1 MSRIVIAKI
10 ILYGDVMANFEVA
23 ARTLIH
29 LGAELITSD
38 AIAINELIKNAID
51 ADSQDVNIY
60 FICPVPKRI
69 IDKCIEEINSSS
81 AITADF
87 LLGVTNILK
96 ENCLANIDSKIKNI
110 FLKKIDAILS
120 AKNKKSLIEEICSIN
135 YIRIV
140 DSGIGMSKD
149 TLESVFLT
157 VGTGFKM
164 NSGGDILGNK
174 GIGRL
179 AMMRLGKKSTI
190 TSWEN
195 INNAHKI
202 VFNWK
207 EFESSE
213 KNITDIVIPIT
224 KINLHENN
232 FPSGTKIN
240 IYELSHDWS
249 EFYIQKE
256 LIDGFL
262 RRLKN
267 PFEKK
272 NKKFPINLFLN
283 TYSVD
288 NRIPIKKISKTLWEL
303 GQKNVEMIFDPF
315 NDELENNQLKITI
328 EGKSVGD
335 NPPPYET
342 KLINLAHELDCSI
355 DDLKKIGPFNFKLRW
370 YNRQAL
376 KSDIKNQGLS
386 KEYKNIH
393 EELDIWSGGVAIY
406 RDGFRIGYSGSQ
418 SDKDWFEIDSKA
430 LKGQG
435 FTVNRIQIIGALEIT
450 KEKNPLLQDRSNR
463 EGLLDNTQVNLV
475 KRMISEIAIPEFRE
489 AINNDKEIIATRKLD
504 DIIDN
509 GVVQTENKLT
519 QVRQTVSKL
528 RKETVDQEKKLI
540 LTNIEEELNI
550 VSNEIKEFSAATNFI
565 KEQREDILE
574 LAGAGT
580 MLHSVLHELVR
591 STAQTRELLQK
602 LSKKSDGLTSQLLE
616 KLQNEIKIINVRLTQ
631 FSPLNP
637 SARNRKTVFDLVDAI
652 NIILSGYEQKMADN
666 NIKVYF
672 TRDNSVASGIYKVN
686 MVRGF
691 FSIAVENLLSNSIY
705 WLMQDKLF
713 TRLPSSTERAIYI
726 DLDSQAK
733 VITFYDTGPGV
744 SVNDRERIFNAGF
757 TTKKSEKDGKGFGL
771 FIAREVAKHYEGNLY
786 LDFESDEDGRL
797 RKFVLELP
805 KDL

>member
-1 MSRIVIAKI
+1 
-10 ILYGDVMANFEVA
+10 MANFEVA

-38 AIAINELIKNAID
+38 AIAINELVKNAID
-51 ADSQDVNIY
+51 AESKDVNIY
-60 FICPVPKRI
+60 FICPVPKAV
-69 IDKCIEEINSSS
+69 IDKCIEEINFSSDINS
-81 AITADF
+81 DF
-87 LLGVTNILK
+87 LLGITNLLK
-96 ENCLANIDSKIKNI
+96 ENCLTNIDPKIKNS
-110 FLKKIDAILS
+110 FLKRVDEFFSVKDKS
-120 AKNKKSLIEEICSIN
+120 SLIEGVCSIN

-164 NSGGDILGNK
+164 NSGGNVLGNK

-213 KNITDIVIPIT
+213 KKITDIVIPIT
-224 KINLHENN
+224 KVKLSESH
-232 FPSGTKIN
+232 FSSGTKIN
-240 IYELSHDWS
+240 IFELSHDWS

-267 PFEKK
+267 PFENK
-272 NKKFPINLFLN
+272 NKKFPINVFLN
-283 TYSVD
+283 TYSMD
-288 NRIPIKKISKTLWEL
+288 GRIPIKKISKTLWEL

-315 NDELENNQLKITI
+315 NDELKNNHLKITI

-342 KLINLAHELDCSI
+342 KLINLAHELDCSV

-386 KEYKNIH
+386 KEYKDIH
-393 EELDIWSGGVAIY
+393 AELDIWSGGVAIY

-450 KEKNPLLQDRSNR
+450 KERNPLLQDRSNR
-463 EGLLDNTQVNLV
+463 EGLLDNKQVDLV

-528 RKETVDQEKKLI
+528 RKETIDQEKKLI
-540 LTNIEEELNI
+540 LTKIEEQLNI
-550 VSNEIKEFSAATNFI
+550 VSNEIKEFSTATNFI

-602 LSKKSDGLTSQLLE
+602 LSKKSDGMTAQLLE

-652 NIILSGYEQKMADN
+652 KIILSGYEQKMADN
-666 NIKVYF
+666 NINVYF
-672 TRDNSVASGIYKVN
+672 TQDNSVANGIYKVN

-733 VITFYDTGPGV
+733 VITFNDTGPGI

-771 FIAREVAKHYEGNLY
+771 FIAREITKHYEGNLY
-786 LDFESDEDGRL
+786 LDLESDEDGRL

>member
-1 MSRIVIAKI
+1 
-10 ILYGDVMANFEVA
+10 MANFEVA

-51 ADSQDVNIY
+51 AKSENVNIY
-60 FICPVPKRI
+60 FISPVANKILDECAKKIESTSLLNESLISEIISSLQNNCNPNINDKVKSNFLERLESI
-69 IDKCIEEINSSS
+69 KKLNTKEAVIDK
-81 AITADF
+81 
-87 LLGVTNILK
+87 
-96 ENCLANIDSKIKNI
+96 
-110 FLKKIDAILS
+110 ILS
-120 AKNKKSLIEEICSIN
+120 IN
-135 YIRIV
+135 HIIIS
-140 DSGIGMSKD
+140 DSGHGMSKEV
-149 TLESVFLT
+149 LENVFLT

-164 NSGGDILGNK
+164 HSDGSVLGNK

-179 AMMRLGKKSTI
+179 AMMRLGKKATI

-195 INNAHKI
+195 VNDAYNIK
-202 VFNWK
+202 FNWK
-207 EFESSE
+207 EFESSD
-213 KNITDIVIPIT
+213 KKITDIIIPLT
-224 KINLHENN
+224 KVVLKKKHAEH
-232 FPSGTKIN
+232 GTRIR
-240 IYELSHDWS
+240 IYELNS
-249 EFYIQKE
+249 EWTDNYIQKE

-262 RRLKN
+262 RRLRN
-267 PFEKK
+267 PFQTN
-272 NKKFPINLFLN
+272 NKKFPINVYYN
-283 TYSVD
+283 TYD
-288 NRIPIKKISKTLWEL
+288 INQRIPIKKISQELWEL
-303 GQKNVEMIFDPF
+303 GQKNVDLTFDPY
-315 NDELENNQLKITI
+315 NEELKNNQLKIVV
-328 EGKSVGD
+328 EGKSEGD

-342 KLINLAHELDCSI
+342 RLLNLSHELDCSI
-355 DDLKKIGPFNFKLRW
+355 EDLKKIGPFKFKLRW

-376 KSDIKNQGLS
+376 KKDIKNQGLS
-386 KEYKNIH
+386 KQSKALH
-393 EELDIWSGGVAIY
+393 TELDIWSGGVSIY
-406 RDGFRIGYSGSQ
+406 RDGFRVGYSGSQ

-463 EGLLDNTQVNLV
+463 EGLLDNLQVNLV
-475 KRMISEIAIPEFRE
+475 KRIISEIALPEFRE

-504 DIIDN
+504 EVIEN
-509 GVVQTENKLT
+509 GFVNTENKLSKI
-519 QVRQTVSKL
+519 RDTVSKL
-528 RKETVDQEKKLI
+528 RKDTDDPGKKTI
-540 LTNIEEELNI
+540 FTTIEEELNK
-550 VSNEIKEFSAATNFI
+550 VSNEIKDFGSATNYI

-591 STAQTRELLQK
+591 STAQTRELLEK
-602 LSKKSDGLTSQLLE
+602 LSKESDGMTSQLLE
-616 KLQNEIKIINVRLTQ
+616 KLQNEIKTINVRLTQ

-637 SARNRKTVFDLVDAI
+637 SARNRKSTFDLIEAI
-652 NIILSGYEQKMADN
+652 NIILSGYNKKLIDN

-672 TRDNSVASGIYKVN
+672 TKNGEAVEGKYKVS

-691 FSIAVENLLSNSIY
+691 FSIAIENLLSNSIY

-726 DLDSQAK
+726 DLDTQTN
-733 VITFYDTGPGV
+733 VITFSDTGPGI
-744 SVNDRERIFNAGF
+744 SINDRERIFNAGF

-771 FIAREVAKHYEGNLY
+771 FIAREVTKHYYGNLY
-786 LDFESDEDGRL
+786 LDLDTDEDNRL